1 MGEICCMQIF
11 YSGWPQGVGM
21 RFKAPK
27 IAKHLYWNGWV
38 SQAGLMKKWKSWS
51 RVPGKISMRLLLSW
65 IRNMIF

>member
-38 SQAGLMKKWKSWS
+38 SQAGLMKK
-51 RVPGKISMRLLLSW
+51 
-65 IRNMIF
+65 